1 MKKVA
6 IDFGTKRTGLA
17 FTDPSE
23 MIVSKVK
30 TVDSSRIFDELEEN
44 QPFSEIIMG
53 LPINLKMNF
62 TLSTYAAVDKAIE
75 IGKVFSPVPVY
86 LMDERF
92 TTKIANSMHKREITD
107 GISASILLE
116 ERLRGAKGIRVFW
129 SLPNISDQIVDFILS
144 LGHFDDV
151 LILGSAL
158 RGIEKH
164 KIGTNIEIFED
175 NPVFF
180 RLRSMC
186 SGYVLNFGMIWN
198 IILKRVEHANL
209 VICNG
214 SDLEKIKNNLTNG
227 TFVIIEDSNVKGALS
242 IGGRWLKIEKIDKK

>member
-6 IDFGTKRTGLA
+6 IDFGAKRTGFA
-17 FTDPSE
+17 FTDPAE

-30 TVDSSRIFDELEEN
+30 TIESNRIFDELEEN
-44 QPFSEIIMG
+44 QPLSEIIIG

-75 IGKVFSPVPVY
+75 IGKTFSPTPVY

-92 TTKIANSMHKREITD
+92 TTKIANSMHRKEIID

-129 SLPNISDQIVDFILS
+129 SLPVISNKIADLILS
-144 LGHFDDV
+144 LGYFNDV

-158 RGIEKH
+158 RGIEKY
-164 KIGTNIEIFED
+164 KIGTHVEIFED

-180 RLRSMC
+180 RLRSMRQD
-186 SGYVLNFGMIWN
+186 YVLNFGINWD
-198 IILKRVEHANL
+198 IILKSTDRANL
-209 VICNG
+209 VICN
-214 SDLEKIKNNLTNG
+214 DKDREKIKNNFPDG
-227 TFVIIEDSNVKGALS
+227 TFVISENSHVDGTLS
-242 IGGRWLKIEKIDKK
+242 VGGRWLKIERINKR

>member
-17 FTDPSE
+17 FTDPAE
-23 MIVSKVK
+23 TIVSKVK
-30 TVDSSRIFDELEEN
+30 TIESENIFDELEKH
-44 QPFSEIIMG
+44 QPFSEIVIG
-53 LPINLKMNF
+53 LPINLKGNF

-75 IGKVFSPVPVY
+75 IGRFFSPTPVY

-92 TTKIANSMHKREITD
+92 TTKIANSMHKKEIID

-129 SLPNISDQIVDFILS
+129 SLPVISGKIADLISS
-144 LGHFDDV
+144 LGHFNNV

-158 RGIEKH
+158 RGIERF
-164 KIGTNIEIFED
+164 KIGSHVEIFED

-180 RLRSMC
+180 RLRSMHQD
-186 SGYVLNFGMIWN
+186 YVLNFGMNWD
-198 IILKRVEHANL
+198 IILKSIDRANL
-209 VICNG
+209 VICNHE
-214 SDLEKIKNNLTNG
+214 DREKIKNNSTDG
-227 TFVIIEDSNVKGALS
+227 TFVISEGSRVEGTLAV
-242 IGGRWLKIEKIDKK
+242 GGRWLKIEKISKR